1 MEEERQENIVKKIQ
15 DVPGKLEEKD
25 LSAEKVEIVEQED
38 FIDIIYL
45 EKEEEQEDTDIKK
58 LKYIKN
64 LVNK

>member
-1 MEEERQENIVKKIQ
+1 VEEERQENIVKKIQ

-38 FIDIIYL
+38 LIDIIYL

>member
-1 MEEERQENIVKKIQ
+1 VEEERQENIVKKIQ

-45 EKEEEQEDTDIKK
+45 EKEEEQKDIDIKK
-58 LKYIKN
+58 FKYI
-64 LVNK
+64 

>member
-45 EKEEEQEDTDIKK
+45 EKEEEQKDIDIKK
-58 LKYIKN
+58 FKYI
-64 LVNK
+64 

>member
-25 LSAEKVEIVEQED
+25 LSVEKVEIVEQED
-38 FIDIIYL
+38 FINIIYL

-58 LKYIKN
+58 IEIY
-64 LVNK
+64 

>member
-38 FIDIIYL
+38 LIDIIYL

>member
-1 MEEERQENIVKKIQ
+1 MEEEKQENIVKKIQ